1 MVVVGLV
8 LPVALK
14 NGKLATIRTI
24 LRSFGVNIIT
34 GIWIRKIE
42 NQCVNNIFVLRI
54 SFSISNLFSK
64 K

>member
-8 LPVALK
+8 LPVVLK
-14 NGKLATIRTI
+14 KGKLGIRTI

-34 GIWIRKIE
+34 VIWIRKIK
-42 NQCVNNIFVLRI
+42 IRI
-54 SFSISNLFSK
+54 LFSISNLFSK

>member
-8 LPVALK
+8 LPVVLK

-34 GIWIRKIE
+34 VIWIRKIE
-42 NQCVNNIFVLRI
+42 DQCVNNIIF
-54 SFSISNLFSK
+54 FSISNLFSK

>member
-42 NQCVNNIFVLRI
+42 NQCVNNN
-54 SFSISNLFSK
+54 SFSISTLFSK

>member
-42 NQCVNNIFVLRI
+42 NQCINNIFVP
-54 SFSISNLFSK
+54 FSISNLFSK